1 VRLFKRSS
9 ERDGDDRWIVVGL
22 GNPGPKYEGNRHN
35 LGAMVVDVLVRRGYG
50 SLSRHKSGCLT
61 AERTFGDERAVI
73 ARPTSYMNESGQQV
87 GQLLRWYKADPT
99 HLIVIHDEL
108 DIPFGDVRVKL
119 GGGTAGHNGL
129 RSVVRSIGTPDFL
142 RVRAGVSRPRGHQD
156 PADYVLSDFSAQE
169 RASLD
174 DIIERAADATERILE
189 VGAERAMNDFN
200 TRA

>member
-1 VRLFKRSS
+1 MRLFKRSS
-9 ERDGDDRWIVVGL
+9 ERADDRWIVVGL
-22 GNPGPKYEGNRHN
+22 GNPGPRYEGNRHN
-35 LGAMVVDVLVRRGYG
+35 LGAMIVEVLVRRGYG

-73 ARPTSYMNESGQQV
+73 ARPTSYMNDSGQQV
-87 GQLLRWYKADPT
+87 AQLMRWYKADLT

-108 DIPFGDVRVKL
+108 DIPYGQIRVKI

-129 RSVVRSIGTPDFL
+129 RSVVRHAGSPDFL
-142 RVRAGVSRPRGHQD
+142 RVRVGVSRPRGHQD
-156 PADYVLSDFSAQE
+156 PADYVLSDFTAQE

-174 DIIERAADATERILE
+174 DVIERAADAVERIVE
-189 VGAERAMNDFN
+189 VGPDRAMNEIN